1 MGYKLL
7 KVVRIYRVNDIKE
20 ELPMRCL
27 AVKELVRHVLPD
39 GIIVLDHVNHTLNG
53 KLLNAWYCYE
63 RYLAHL
69 KHLLLVHQE
78 KLKEV
83 FVDLR
88 LWRKVELQ
96 LYIYK
101 VNIPMLI
108 LTLSC
113 RYWYRSLLL
122 ENLAIR
128 SLVCI

>member
-1 MGYKLL
+1 
-7 KVVRIYRVNDIKE
+7 
-20 ELPMRCL
+20 MRCL
-27 AVKELVRHVLPD
+27 AVKEFVRHVLPD

-69 KHLLLVHQE
+69 KYLLLIHQE

-96 LYIYK
+96 LSYIR
-101 VNIPMLI
+101 
-108 LTLSC
+108 LTYLCLYLRSHAGIGIGLSC
-113 RYWYRSLLL
+113 WRT
-122 ENLAIR
+122 
-128 SLVCI
+128 